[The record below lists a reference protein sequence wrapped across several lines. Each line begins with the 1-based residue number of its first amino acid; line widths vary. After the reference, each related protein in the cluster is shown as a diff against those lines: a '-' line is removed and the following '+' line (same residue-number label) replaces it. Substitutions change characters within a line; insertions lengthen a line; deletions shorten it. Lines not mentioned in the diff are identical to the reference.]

1 MYNPQQNSKKR
12 FILANRKQ
20 IEELKV
26 ILETRKELIIKNIQ
40 ESRDSI
46 DSLKNTE
53 CTDDV
58 DYAEISSDSF
68 KEGIIANQQVKELSE
83 IEEALKRINAGTYGI
98 CEMCDETIALGR
110 LRAKPFAKFCTPCR
124 EIYEVEQ

>member
-1 MYNPQQNSKKR
+1 M
-12 FILANRKQ
+12 ANRKQ
-20 IEELKV
+20 IEELKE
-26 ILETRKELIIKNIQ
+26 ILEKRKELITKNIQ
-40 ESRDSI
+40 DSRNSI
-46 DSLKNTE
+46 DSLKNSE
-53 CTDDV
+53 CNDDV

-68 KEGIIANQQVKELSE
+68 KEGIIANQQLKELQE
-83 IEEALKRINAGTYGI
+83 IDDALKRIHNGTYGI

>member
-1 MYNPQQNSKKR
+1 M
-12 FILANRKQ
+12 ANKKQ
-20 IEELKV
+20 IEELKE
-26 ILETRKELIIKNIQ
+26 ILEKRKELITKNIQ
-40 ESRDSI
+40 DSRNSI
-46 DSLKNTE
+46 DSLKNSE
-53 CTDDV
+53 CNDDV

-68 KEGIIANQQVKELSE
+68 KEGIIANQQLKELNE
-83 IEEALKRINAGTYGI
+83 IEDAIKRIHNGTYGI

>member
-1 MYNPQQNSKKR
+1 M
-12 FILANRKQ
+12 ANRKQ
-20 IEELKV
+20 IEELKE
-26 ILETRKELIIKNIQ
+26 ILEKRKELITKNIQ
-40 ESRDSI
+40 ESRNSI
-46 DSLKNTE
+46 DSLKNSE
-53 CTDDV
+53 CNDDV

-83 IEEALKRINAGTYGI
+83 IEDALKRISNGTYGI

>member
-1 MYNPQQNSKKR
+1 
-12 FILANRKQ
+12 LANKKQ
-20 IEELKV
+20 IEELKE
-26 ILETRKELIIKNIQ
+26 ILEKRKELITKNIQ
-40 ESRDSI
+40 DSRNSI
-46 DSLKNTE
+46 DSLKNSE
-53 CTDDV
+53 CNDDV

-68 KEGIIANQQVKELSE
+68 KEGIIANQQLKELNE
-83 IEEALKRINAGTYGI
+83 IEDAIKRIHNGTYGI